1 MQERFTQLLKDLA
14 ANGQSSKEE
23 ISARLSVPVDTLRR
37 HIADLRK
44 QGHLQ
49 RHSDIEDPRR
59 VSFSITTLGRKA
71 LNKSTAR
78 RK

>member
-1 MQERFTQLLKDLA
+1 MHERFTLLLDDLQS
-14 ANGQSSKEE
+14 NGQSSKEE
-23 ISARLSVPVDTLRR
+23 VSARLGVPVDTLRR

-44 QGHLQ
+44 LGLIQ

-59 VSFSITTLGRKA
+59 VSFSVTAEGRKA
-71 LNKSTAR
+71 LKKS